1 MPELPEVETIRG
13 DLAEAVV
20 GRVITAVEWL
30 DARIVRGDVA
40 GSDLAGRLVGRQ
52 GLAVG
57 RRGKFLVWRFTSGGG
72 LLLHLGMS
80 GRLTVGPRTGE
91 AWPRHTHLVLALS
104 SGAAV
109 RMVDPRRFGRV
120 AWLEPPAEGPGGMG
134 PEPLS
139 PRFTAER
146 LGQILA
152 GRRAPVKAVLL
163 DQRRVAG
170 LGNIYVDEA
179 LHRARLHPAR
189 AAGSLDVREVEALH
203 RAIRRV
209 LRDALADRG
218 TTFLDYRDAH
228 GQRGGHQ
235 AHLGVYGRAGEPCRR
250 CGAPIVRVVVAARG
264 THLCARCQPLPGA
277 AHRDSTGNP
286 RAHREPI

>member
-13 DLAEAVV
+13 DLAQAVV
-20 GRVITAVEWL
+20 GRVITTVEWL
-30 DARIVRGDVA
+30 DARIVRGDVGGA
-40 GSDLAGRLVGRQ
+40 DLAALMVGRQ
-52 GLAVG
+52 GAAVV
-57 RRGKFLVWRFTSGGG
+57 RRGKFLVWRFTSGEG

-80 GRLTVGPRTGE
+80 GRLTVGPGRGE

-104 SGAAV
+104 SGDAV
-109 RMVDPRRFGRV
+109 QLVDPRRFGRV
-120 AWLEPPAEGPGGMG
+120 TWLEPPAEGPGGMG

-139 PRFTAER
+139 PRFTAAR
-146 LGQILA
+146 LGKILA
-152 GRRAPVKAVLL
+152 GRRAPIKAVLL

-179 LHRARLHPAR
+179 LFRARLHPAR
-189 AAGSLDVREVEALH
+189 AAGSLESREVGSLH

-209 LRDALADRG
+209 LREALADRG

-228 GQRGGHQ
+228 GQVGGH
-235 AHLGVYGRAGEPCRR
+235 AARLGVYGRAGEPCRR

-264 THLCARCQPLPGA
+264 THLCAHCQPSPLVSGLDA
-277 AHRDSTGNP
+277 ETNV
-286 RAHREPI
+286 

>member
-1 MPELPEVETIRG
+1 MPELPEVETIRR

-30 DARIVRGDVA
+30 DGRIVRGDV
-40 GSDLAGRLVGRQ
+40 GVSDLAARLVGRQ
-52 GLAVG
+52 GATMG
-57 RRGKFLVWRFTSGGG
+57 RRGKFLVWHFTSGAG

-80 GRLTVGPRTGE
+80 GRLTVAPRTGD
-91 AWPRHTHLVLALS
+91 AWPRHTHMVLALS
-104 SGAAV
+104 SGVAI
-109 RMVDPRRFGRV
+109 RLVDARRFGRV
-120 AWLEPPAEGPGGMG
+120 AWLEPPAQGPANMG

-146 LGQILA
+146 LRVILA

-179 LHRARLHPAR
+179 LHRACLHPAR
-189 AAGSLDVREVEALH
+189 AAGTLDPQEVEALH

-209 LRDALADRG
+209 LREALADRG

-228 GQRGGHQ
+228 GENGGHQ
-235 AHLGVYGRAGEPCRR
+235 ARLRVYGRAGEACRR
-250 CGAPIVRVVVAARG
+250 CGTPIVRVVVAARG
-264 THLCARCQPLPGA
+264 THLCARCQPWPAGDENVL
-277 AHRDSTGNP
+277 RS
-286 RAHREPI
+286 